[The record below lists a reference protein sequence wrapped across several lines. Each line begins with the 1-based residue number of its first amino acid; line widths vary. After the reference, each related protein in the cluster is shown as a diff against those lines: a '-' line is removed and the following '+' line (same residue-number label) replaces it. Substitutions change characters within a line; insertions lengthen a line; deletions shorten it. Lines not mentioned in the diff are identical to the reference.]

1 MAARYPIAKIVGSR
15 IKKLRREYGLTGTE
29 VAMALNVSQQQFSRY
44 ERGINRIDIDSLVM
58 IADFLKV
65 SVHYFLEDIDLE
77 QSKNWTSEY
86 NSLLSHGFYSKNKK
100 MKISICFKDLLI
112 FTVHVSGYITSHVI
126 GHLKSLK

>member
-1 MAARYPIAKIVGSR
+1 YCSQLVILTLFSIYFVFFRKEIKMAARYPIAKIVGSR

-77 QSKNWTSEY
+77 QSNSWTSEY
-86 NSLLSHGFYSKNKK
+86 NSLLSHGFYSNNKK
-100 MKISICFKDLLI
+100 NE
-112 FTVHVSGYITSHVI
+112 G
-126 GHLKSLK
+126 

>member
-15 IKKLRREYGLTGTE
+15 IKKLRREYGLTETE

-65 SVHYFLEDIDLE
+65 SVHYFLEDIE
-77 QSKNWTSEY
+77 QSNSWTSEY

-100 MKISICFKDLLI
+100 NE
-112 FTVHVSGYITSHVI
+112 G
-126 GHLKSLK
+126 

>member
-29 VAMALNVSQQQFSRY
+29 AAMALNVSQQQFSRY

-86 NSLLSHGFYSKNKK
+86 NSLLSHGFYAKNKK
-100 MKISICFKDLLI
+100 NED
-112 FTVHVSGYITSHVI
+112 
-126 GHLKSLK
+126 

>member
-65 SVHYFLEDIDLE
+65 SVHYFLEDIE
-77 QSKNWTSEY
+77 QSNSWTSEY

-100 MKISICFKDLLI
+100 TKVSACFKDLLI
-112 FTVHVSGYITSHVI
+112 FTVHVSSYITSHVI